1 MKLHG
6 RQLVAGCMAG
16 VLALGLG
23 GTGISFA
30 QSRGMDLAHI
40 KGSNQELVAMLE
52 QTNPET
58 YVAHDDIIITQ
69 PQFEEIGAKA
79 VEVTQDKSSDY
90 EKVVAIKDWVNK
102 HIAYDYDNSVK
113 DQNAY
118 TAFIE
123 GEGICQA
130 YSNLTKAMLSYLE
143 IPCILVNGDSAYGG
157 HAWNMAYVEDGWIFV
172 DSTWGAI
179 YDDVD
184 TFSKDHKPYFSDSL
198 YQTVGDYAF
207 TYHNGVAVCDYLGS
221 ETHWDIPDT
230 FYDVPTTALAPKLF
244 NDEAADK
251 IQSISFPETL
261 KNIDNIDYAFDS
273 FSSLTQITVDQDNPY
288 FTAQDGVLY
297 DNDIKELLVY
307 PAAATRTQFQ
317 IPDTVTTLGE
327 CVFRENAALKDILIP
342 PSVTQLGKDL
352 FHSKDV
358 TIYAQ
363 AGSAAAQYATDN
375 GLTLKDMDQFPQ
387 TPTPPEEV
395 DTTLLEKTVAY
406 ALTLSTDGVTTS
418 AKKAFEQALANA
430 QAVLAKENPTQEEV
444 NAAWDALLEGI
455 WGLGITQGDK
465 STLEQLITKAESM
478 VEGKY
483 VPQYWGMLET
493 ALVEAR
499 AMMDNGDALDEDIQ
513 PVADNLLNAILA
525 QRLKANKENLED
537 LLGKAENIDL
547 DGYTAESVAEFQAAL
562 ATVQTLMADE
572 TISVDDQDT
581 VDAAAARLAAAMDG
595 LTAQQPQESEKPEAS
610 QTPEATDKPQ
620 ATQKPEQVPQTGDAS
635 QLTAMVGVL
644 LTSATALGGLAM
656 TRKRRNG

>member
-30 QSRGMDLAHI
+30 QSRGMDLTHI

-52 QTNPET
+52 QTTPET
-58 YVAHDDIIITQ
+58 YVGHSDIIITQ

-172 DSTWGAI
+172 DSTW
-179 YDDVD
+179 
-184 TFSKDHKPYFSDSL
+184 
-198 YQTVGDYAF
+198 GDYAF

-387 TPTPPEEV
+387 TPTPPDQV

-418 AKKAFEQALANA
+418 AQKAFEQALANA
-430 QAVLAKENPTQEEV
+430 QAVLAKENLTQEEV

-537 LLGKAENIDL
+537 LLGKAENMDL
-547 DGYTAESVAEFQAAL
+547 EGYTAESVAEFQAAL
-562 ATVQTLMADE
+562 AAVQTLMADE

-581 VDAAAARLAAAMDG
+581 VDAAAARLAAAMEG

>member
-1 MKLHG
+1 
-6 RQLVAGCMAG
+6 
-16 VLALGLG
+16 
-23 GTGISFA
+23 
-30 QSRGMDLAHI
+30 
-40 KGSNQELVAMLE
+40 
-52 QTNPET
+52 
-58 YVAHDDIIITQ
+58 
-69 PQFEEIGAKA
+69 
-79 VEVTQDKSSDY
+79 
-90 EKVVAIKDWVNK
+90 
-102 HIAYDYDNSVK
+102 
-113 DQNAY
+113 
-118 TAFIE
+118 
-123 GEGICQA
+123 
-130 YSNLTKAMLSYLE
+130 
-143 IPCILVNGDSAYGG
+143 
-157 HAWNMAYVEDGWIFV
+157 MAYVEDGWIFV

-179 YDDVD
+179 YDNVD

-273 FSSLTQITVDQDNPY
+273 FTSLTQITVDQDNPY

-375 GLTLKDMDQFPQ
+375 GLTLKDIDQFPQ
-387 TPTPPEEV
+387 TPTPPDQV
-395 DTTLLEKTVAY
+395 NTTLLEKTVAY
-406 ALTLSTDGVTTS
+406 ALTLSTAGVTTS

-478 VEGKY
+478 VEDKY

-493 ALVEAR
+493 ALEEAR

-562 ATVQTLMADE
+562 AAVQTLMADE